1 MQSAVKVG
9 EESEVATNIQPYEIK
24 RMSFTIKL
32 ALKNESAFTM
42 LHTIYLVDTR
52 GELEQSR
59 CRQIGIKFVLN
70 VPLRRL
76 R

>member
-1 MQSAVKVG
+1 MCKSTSLNKCNINVQVQSAVKVG

-32 ALKNESAFTM
+32 VLQNESAFAM

-52 GELEQSR
+52 GELE
-59 CRQIGIKFVLN
+59 
-70 VPLRRL
+70 
-76 R
+76 

>member
-1 MQSAVKVG
+1 
-9 EESEVATNIQPYEIK
+9 
-24 RMSFTIKL
+24 MSFTIKL
-32 ALKNESAFTM
+32 VLKNESAFAM

-70 VPLRRL
+70 VPLRGASVVQIYLYQQILLRL
-76 R
+76 CGS